1 MCAANYVSYRLNI
14 FGFPNAAALDGRNLN
29 PGFLDQR
36 KAVEWLHYSIA
47 AFGGDP
53 SRMVLWGQSA
63 GAASVDKYAYAWN
76 IDPLVRGFILD
87 SGTAD
92 GFALGGQ
99 SVTNFTYVA
108 EQVNCSQED
117 EDAMLECMQNADA
130 NAIISVLDKYNA
142 TAQGGVSLSFGPVAD
157 NETSFSNYTDRRRRG
172 LFAQLVRASYSLPW
186 AILRLTMAY
195 SLFYSAPTTTNS
207 PH

>member
-1 MCAANYVSYRLNI
+1 MQNANEASYRLNI
-14 FGFPNAAALDGRNLN
+14 FGFPNAAALNGHNLN

-36 KAVEWLHYSIA
+36 KAVEWLYNNIA
-47 AFGGDP
+47 AFGGDA

-76 IDPLVRGFILD
+76 SDPLVRGFILD

-108 EQVNCSQED
+108 AQLNCTQQNP
-117 EDAMLECMQNADA
+117 DALLECMQSSDADA
-130 NAIISVLDKYNA
+130 MVSILDDYNA
-142 TAQGGVSLSFGPVAD
+142 TAHGGVSLSFGPVAD
-157 NETSFSNYTDRRRRG
+157 NETSFSNYTDRRARG
-172 LFAQLVRASYSLPW
+172 LFSQLVCPLP
-186 AILRLTMAY
+186 
-195 SLFYSAPTTTNS
+195 S
-207 PH
+207 PGLSTD